1 MPTFNDPRTDAAEAA
16 LALRG
21 LAHASRAFDDP
32 ADTYAVLGDLL
43 AGLRSLGQVLDQLAA
58 VHISQRARAHD
69 DNGNHLAGAHSALTA
84 ADELHQ
90 AATLCGQVES
100 RLDRAMQ
107 HSGRIAWHPAASPE
121 QALAARE
128 RLVSRLGGFPDPF
141 ARPDHSQGREGPGYG
156 GPGRSL

>member
-21 LAHASRAFDDP
+21 LAHATRAFSDP
-32 ADTYAVLGDLL
+32 ADTYPVLGDLL
-43 AGLRSLGQVLDQLAA
+43 AGVRSLRQVLDQLGT

-69 DNGNHLAGAHSALTA
+69 DDGNHLAGAHAALTA

-90 AATLCGQVES
+90 AGTLCDEVES

-107 HSGRIAWHPAASPE
+107 HSGRIAWHPVASPE
-121 QALAARE
+121 HVRTRE
-128 RLVSRLGGFPDPF
+128 RLEARLGGFPDPF
-141 ARPDHSQGREGPGYG
+141 ARPDHSPDRDGPGL
-156 GPGRSL
+156 SL

>member
-32 ADTYAVLGDLL
+32 ADTYAVLGGLL
-43 AGLRSLGQVLDQLAA
+43 AGVRSLGQVLDQLAT
-58 VHISQRARAHD
+58 VHISHRARAHD
-69 DNGNHLAGAHSALTA
+69 DDGNRLAGAHATLTA

-100 RLDRAMQ
+100 RLDRALQ
-107 HSGRIAWHPAASPE
+107 HSGRIAWHPATPPE
-121 QALAARE
+121 RTLAARE

-141 ARPDHSQGREGPGYG
+141 ARPDHDPARGGPERD

>member
-1 MPTFNDPRTDAAEAA
+1 MPTFNDPTTDAAEAA

-21 LAHASRAFDDP
+21 LAHATRAFDDP

-43 AGLRSLGQVLDQLAA
+43 AGVRSLRQVLDQLGT
-58 VHISQRARAHD
+58 VHISHRARAHD
-69 DNGNHLAGAHSALTA
+69 DDGNHLAGAHATLTA

-90 AATLCGQVES
+90 AGTLCDEVES

-107 HSGRIAWHPAASPE
+107 HSGRIAWHPATAPE
-121 QALAARE
+121 HTSAARE
-128 RLVSRLGGFPDPF
+128 RLASRLGGFPDPF
-141 ARPDHSQGREGPGYG
+141 ARPDHNSDRE

>member
-32 ADTYAVLGDLL
+32 ADTYVVMGDLL
-43 AGLRSLGQVLDQLAA
+43 AGVRSLGQVLDQLATA
-58 VHISQRARAHD
+58 HISHRARAHD
-69 DNGNHLAGAHSALTA
+69 DDGNHLAGAHAALTA

-90 AATLCGQVES
+90 AGTLLEEVEA

-107 HSGRIAWHPAASPE
+107 QTGRIAWHPPASPTY
-121 QALAARE
+121 APAVRE
-128 RLVSRLGGFPDPF
+128 RLASRLGGFPDPF
-141 ARPDHSQGREGPGYG
+141 AHPGHSPGARPGWEGPGL
-156 GPGRSL
+156 SL